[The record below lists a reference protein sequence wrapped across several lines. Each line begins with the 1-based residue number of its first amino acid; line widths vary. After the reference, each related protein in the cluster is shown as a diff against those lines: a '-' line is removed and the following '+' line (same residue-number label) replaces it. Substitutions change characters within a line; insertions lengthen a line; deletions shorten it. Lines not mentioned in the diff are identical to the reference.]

1 MKQRLSVLRP
11 VLLCLLPF
19 VLAIAHADAA
29 AAQPNI
35 IVVLIDDMGWGDL
48 SSFGNTDAK
57 TPNIDRLAAEGIRYS
72 QFYVNAPICSPSR
85 VALMTGQYPHR
96 WRITSFLNNRADNA
110 RRGMAQWL
118 DPQAPVLARLLK
130 PRGYATGHFGKWHM
144 GGQRDVGEA
153 PLITE
158 YGFDESLTNFEGLGP
173 RLLGL
178 ADAHDGGP
186 IRRHS
191 LNSEKLGR
199 GPVIWYDRAQL
210 TAGFTGAAM
219 QFIQKASADG
229 RPFLVNL
236 WPDDVHSPFFPPAA
250 KRGDGGKRALYHGV
264 LETMDA
270 QLGVLFDFIR
280 STPALRDN
288 TLIVVCSDNGHEP
301 GAGSAGPLKGA
312 KGTLFEGGIRS
323 PLVVWGPGFI
333 AKGKTGSHNETSVFA
348 AFDLVPSLL
357 RFTGADAPSGVTF
370 DGENVIDTL
379 LGRSTASRQAPI
391 CWRRPPDRKASPYG
405 LPPQPDLAIREG
417 KWKVLCDYDGTRQ
430 ELYDLT
436 VDRAETTNVAAQHPE
451 MTRRLVAAVLAWHN
465 SMPPD
470 NGPAIGLGKA
480 PAGGNRKKAK

>member
-1 MKQRLSVLRP
+1 MKQLLSVLRP
-11 VLLCLLPF
+11 VLLFLLPF

-178 ADAHDGGP
+178 ADAHDGQP

-219 QFIQKASADG
+219 QFIEKASADG
-229 RPFLVNL
+229 RPFFVNL

-333 AKGKTGSHNETSVFA
+333 AKEKTGSHNETSVFA

-357 RFTGADAPSGVTF
+357 RFTGADAPSGVKF

-405 LPPQPDLAIREG
+405 LPPQPDLAMREG
-417 KWKVLCDYDGTRQ
+417 KWKVLCDYDGTQ
-430 ELYDLT
+430 HELYDLA

-451 MTRRLVAAVLAWHN
+451 ITRRLVAAVLAWHN

-480 PAGGNRKKAK
+480 AAGGNRKKAK

>member
-1 MKQRLSVLRP
+1 MKQLLSVLRP
-11 VLLCLLPF
+11 VLLFLLPF

-85 VALMTGQYPHR
+85 VALMTGQYPHQ

-178 ADAHDGGP
+178 ADAHNGQP

-219 QFIQKASADG
+219 QFIEKASADG
-229 RPFLVNL
+229 RPFFVNL

-270 QLGVLFDFIR
+270 QLGVLFDFVR

-333 AKGKTGSHNETSVFA
+333 AKEKTGSHNETSVFA

-357 RFTGADAPSGVTF
+357 RFTGADAPSGVKF

-405 LPPQPDLAIREG
+405 LPPQPDLAMREG
-417 KWKVLCDYDGTRQ
+417 KWKVLCDYDGTQ
-430 ELYDLT
+430 HELYDLA

-451 MTRRLVAAVLAWHN
+451 ITRRLVAAVLAWHN

-470 NGPAIGLGKA
+470 NGPAIGLGNA

>member
-1 MKQRLSVLRP
+1 MKQLLSVLRP
-11 VLLCLLPF
+11 VLLFLLPF

-85 VALMTGQYPHR
+85 VALMTGQYPHQ

-178 ADAHDGGP
+178 ADAHNGQP

-219 QFIQKASADG
+219 QFIEKASADG
-229 RPFLVNL
+229 RPFFVNL

-270 QLGVLFDFIR
+270 QLGVLFDFVR

-333 AKGKTGSHNETSVFA
+333 AKEKTGSHNETSVFA

-357 RFTGADAPSGVTF
+357 RFTGADAPSGVKF

-405 LPPQPDLAIREG
+405 LPPQPDLAMREG
-417 KWKVLCDYDGTRQ
+417 KWKVLCDYDGTQ
-430 ELYDLT
+430 HELYDLA

-451 MTRRLVAAVLAWHN
+451 ITRRLVAAVLAWHN

-470 NGPAIGLGKA
+470 NGPAIGLGNA
-480 PAGGNRKKAK
+480 PARGNRKKAK